1 MNRLSFI
8 TYAVILF
15 SMSYNNLENEVVN
28 NSNENLAIKIMTL
41 HQLNILFGK
50 QDI

>member
-8 TYAVILF
+8 TYSVILF

-28 NSNENLAIKIMTL
+28 NSNENLAIKNITFP
-41 HQLNILFGK
+41 HLNILFGK